1 MDPKQANDRRK
12 APHERRLAPV
22 TLSVSPSDVDLF
34 RRWRD
39 GDLSAFESL
48 MRKHFRRVWAAALA
62 ITGDPD
68 EAEDVCQDAFVR
80 CWERRDQCRHPE
92 RFTAWLLTIARS
104 VAYNYI
110 QRERSRKKEPLL
122 PESVPSRQTSDRRTE
137 AGDLRR
143 VLLQGMATLSETQR
157 TVLALRDIE
166 GFAHSEIARDPGI
179 SETMSRRHLSDA
191 RKKMRDYLTQTEQ
204 DGE

>member
-1 MDPKQANDRRK
+1 
-12 APHERRLAPV
+12 
-22 TLSVSPSDVDLF
+22 
-34 RRWRD
+34 
-39 GDLSAFESL
+39 

-62 ITGDPD
+62 ITGDQD

-92 RFTAWLLTIARS
+92 RFTAWLLTITRS

-110 QRERSRKKEPLL
+110 QRERSRKKEQLL
-122 PESVPSRQTSDRRTE
+122 PESVPSRQTSDRLTE
-137 AGDLRR
+137 TGDLRR
-143 VLLQGMATLSETQR
+143 VLLQGMATLSEMQR

-166 GFAHSEIARDPGI
+166 GFAHSEIARDLDI

-191 RKKMRDYLTQTEQ
+191 RKKMRDYLKQTEH
-204 DGE
+204 DGD